1 MRTSIQ
7 ERGDSLTFDK
17 CNDVRKE
24 CFARDELGL
33 CERLTHTYDKKK
45 LCPFY
50 KTQEEYDRGRR
61 KK

>member
-1 MRTSIQ
+1 M
-7 ERGDSLTFDK
+7 TFDK

-24 CFARDELGL
+24 CFARDELGICKAL
-33 CERLTHTYDKKK
+33 NKTYDKKQ

-50 KTQEEYDRGRR
+50 KTLKEYERGKRRR